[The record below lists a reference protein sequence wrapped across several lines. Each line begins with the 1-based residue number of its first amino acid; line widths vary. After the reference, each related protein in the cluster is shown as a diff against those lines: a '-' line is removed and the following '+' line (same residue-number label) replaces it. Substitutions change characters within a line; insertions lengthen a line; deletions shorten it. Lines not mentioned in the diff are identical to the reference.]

1 MPGFMSSL
9 RAAVL
14 ARTFAFSLLLAG
26 LLAPAIAAA
35 EAPWVEPQTFVL
47 DNGMQVVV
55 LPDHRAPVVTHMVW
69 YKVGAADEPWG
80 KSGLAHFL
88 EHLMFKGTDDV
99 PPQAFSKI
107 VARHG
112 GQDNAFTSYD
122 YTAYFQRVAKDRL
135 PLVMEME
142 ADRMVDLRLTEEV
155 VAPERLVVL
164 EERRNRVDNDPAA
177 LFSEQL
183 QATQYLSHPYGVP
196 VIGWAH
202 EIAKLNLADAQSF
215 YEEWYRPENA
225 ILVVAGDIT
234 AEDLRPLAEKY
245 YGAIPAG
252 DPEPRLRPVEPPQ
265 IAARRV
271 EMHHPQVKQPVWSRT
286 YLVPSYTTA
295 EPGEAEA
302 LEVLAEIL
310 GGGPTSRLYRRL
322 LIDEQLAV
330 SASAWFDGINL
341 DDGRFGLSIVPRP
354 DVAPAGLE
362 PVVEAVLR
370 EVIAEGVSAE
380 EVERAKKRLRAA
392 TVYAQDNQQTMAQWF
407 GAGLASGLDLA
418 DLVAW
423 PERIAAVTPQDVQ
436 RAARAFL
443 RPGRSVTGVLQPEPA
458 A

>member
-1 MPGFMSSL
+1 MPSFLLSL
-9 RAAVL
+9 RAAAL
-14 ARTFAFSLLLAG
+14 SGAFAFSLFLAC
-26 LLAPAIAAA
+26 LVPAAA
-35 EAPWVEPQTFVL
+35 GEAWVEPQTFTL
-47 DNGMQVVV
+47 DNGMQVVI

-135 PLVMEME
+135 PLVMELE
-142 ADRMVDLRLTEEV
+142 ADRMADLKLTEEV
-155 VAPERLVVL
+155 VTPERLVVL

-177 LFSEQL
+177 LFREQL

-202 EIAKLNLADAQSF
+202 EIAGLSLADAQRF
-215 YEEWYRPENA
+215 YKEWYRPDNA

-234 AEDLRPLAEKY
+234 AEELRPLAEKY

-252 DPEPRLRPVEPPQ
+252 DRAPRLRPVEPPQ
-265 IAARRV
+265 IAARRI
-271 EMHHPQVKQPVWSRT
+271 EMRHPQVKQPIWSRT
-286 YLVPSYTTA
+286 YLAPSYTTA
-295 EPGEAEA
+295 KPGEAEA

-310 GGGPTSRLYRRL
+310 GGGPTSRLYRQL
-322 LIDEQLAV
+322 LIDQKLAV
-330 SASAWFDGINL
+330 SASAWYDGINL
-341 DDGRFGLSIVPRP
+341 DDGRFGLSVVPRP
-354 DVAPAGLE
+354 EVTPASLD
-362 PVVEAVLR
+362 PAIEAVLR
-370 EVIAEGVSAE
+370 EVIDKGVSAE
-380 EVERAKKRLRAA
+380 EVERAKRRLRAA
-392 TVYAQDNQQTMAQWF
+392 TVYAQDSQQTMAQWF
-407 GAGLASGLDLA
+407 GAGLASGLDVA

-436 RAARAFL
+436 RVARAFL
-443 RPGRSVTGVLQPEPA
+443 RPGRSVTGVLEAEPA